1 MNSLVFDAE
10 NSMKNLSTGSEF
22 LQIYKQVKSSG
33 IESIN
38 IEFLEDFIK
47 DEKNFNDE
55 RIFEI
60 AALTL

>member
-10 NSMKNLSTGSEF
+10 KSMTNLSTGSEF

-33 IESIN
+33 IASIN

-47 DEKNFNDE
+47 NEKNFNDE
-55 RIFEI
+55 RVFEI